1 MIKKRRKKEKLKF
14 RPAAQAAA
22 FKPSILRWCVHAI
35 FVGAGFYLLH
45 VGPGDL
51 NSDLWACNECFYH
64 LSHPAGTHVLTLM
77 GADSSEKLGS
87 NSYLLRR

>member
-1 MIKKRRKKEKLKF
+1 MCM
-14 RPAAQAAA
+14 
-22 FKPSILRWCVHAI
+22 PS

-51 NSDLWACNECFYH
+51 NSDLWAYNECFYY
-64 LSHPAGTHVLTLM
+64 LSHPAGTHALTLM

-87 NSYLLRR
+87 NSYPLRR